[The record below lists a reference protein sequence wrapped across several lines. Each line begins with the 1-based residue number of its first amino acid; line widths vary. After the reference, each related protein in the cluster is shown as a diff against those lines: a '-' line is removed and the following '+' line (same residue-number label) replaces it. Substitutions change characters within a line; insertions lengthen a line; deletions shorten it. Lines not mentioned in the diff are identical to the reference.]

1 MKKKGNQSWIFNNIS
16 IISTGAIVGPKE
28 GEGPL
33 SSYFDLILEDNLAG
47 EESWEKAESRIVKDT
62 MELAIKKAEL
72 NVKDIDFVVS
82 GDLLNQSIGSTF
94 GVKSLNIPYIGI
106 FGACSTMGEGMC
118 IGSMMIDGEYANK
131 VLIGA
136 SSHFCG
142 AEKQFRF
149 PLGLGTQRPPTSTW
163 TVTGCG
169 AVVLG
174 KGEGPYINKCT
185 IGKIIDL
192 GITDANNM
200 GSAMAPAAADTII
213 NHFKDF
219 NILPNYYD
227 IIITGDLGVLGM
239 ELCKR
244 LCLEEGYDI
253 SSNYTDCG
261 VEIFDNEKQKTN
273 CGGSGCA
280 CSATTFCSYYF
291 NQLKKN
297 QVNKILF
304 VPTGALLSTT
314 SAQQGE
320 SIPSIAHAVAIE
332 NS

>member
-1 MKKKGNQSWIFNNIS
+1 MEFSGIS
-16 IISTGAIVGPKE
+16 ILSAASIVGPKE

-33 SSYFDLILEDNLAG
+33 SALFDLVLEDNLAG
-47 EESWEKAESRIVKDT
+47 EDSWEKAESRLVKDT
-62 MELAIKKAEL
+62 MELAIKKAGL
-72 NVKDIDFVVS
+72 NVRDIDFVVS

-94 GVKSLNIPYIGI
+94 GIKSLNIPFLGI
-106 FGACSTMGEGMC
+106 FGACSTIGEGMC
-118 IGSMMIDGEYANK
+118 VGSILIDGDYANR

-163 TVTGCG
+163 TVTGDG
-169 AVVLG
+169 SLVLG
-174 KGEGPYINKCT
+174 KNEEGPFIKRCT

-219 NILPNYYD
+219 NLEPNYYD
-227 IIITGDLGVLGM
+227 LIVTGDLGTLGM
-239 ELCKR
+239 ELCKK

-253 SSNYTDCG
+253 SNNYTDCG
-261 VEIFDNEKQKTN
+261 VIIFDNEKQKTN

-280 CSATTFCSYYF
+280 CSATTFAAYF
-291 NQLKKN
+291 YERLKK
-297 QVNKILF
+297 QEINKILF

-314 SAQQGE
+314 STQQGE
-320 SIPSIAHAVAIE
+320 SIPAIAHGVGIE
-332 NS
+332 SKK